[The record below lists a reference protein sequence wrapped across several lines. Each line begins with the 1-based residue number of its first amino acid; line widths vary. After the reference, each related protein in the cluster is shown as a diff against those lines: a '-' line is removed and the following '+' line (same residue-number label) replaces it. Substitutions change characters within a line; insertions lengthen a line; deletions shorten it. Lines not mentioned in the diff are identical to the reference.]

1 VNRPEGANGDDSHVP
16 LPPLEPRDPHNP
28 HDPRLVPVYAI
39 TRGRTR
45 SVGED
50 LPWETLVNSTKAGMS
65 SLPRLRFEHAQIV
78 RFCRTPVSVA
88 EVAVELKVPLGVARV
103 LVSDLNT
110 GGMLTVHR
118 PSLTEDGRPSTEVL
132 ERLLAGLKA
141 HK

>member
-1 VNRPEGANGDDSHVP
+1 VNRPEGANGDDPVAP
-16 LPPLEPRDPHNP
+16 LAPLEPRDPR
-28 HDPRLVPVYAI
+28 DPRLVPVYAI

-45 SVGED
+45 STGED

-65 SLPRLRFEHAQIV
+65 SLPRLRFEQARIV
-78 RFCRTPVSVA
+78 RYCRTPVSVA

-110 GGMLTVHR
+110 DGMLSVHR
-118 PSLTEDGRPSTEVL
+118 PNLTDAGRPSTEIL

-141 HK
+141 HQ